1 MGKRVTATFKGLK
14 LISRKNILSYHLA
27 LLRQFCGVTFIVVY
41 SRQLMSTTGPN
52 LADETPVIVNSVQLA
67 SGIIGI
73 FLVSRLPRR
82 RMIVYSTLSLAV
94 INLAIGIVDI
104 FQLAVPTL
112 VSMTIFMVPCGALFN
127 SVLWSYPSEL
137 ATAARGKYAS
147 MMNWVGTAV
156 VSMVP
161 PYILKAMPN
170 RSAYPI
176 FFFFS
181 AYLVFGAVVNRYVL
195 ISVETLEIERK
206 EKKRRELLGQ

>member
-1 MGKRVTATFKGLK
+1 
-14 LISRKNILSYHLA
+14 
-27 LLRQFCGVTFIVVY
+27 
-41 SRQLMSTTGPN
+41 MSTTGPN